1 MAFARA
7 APPDRTA
14 AVRRVLMTLLVA
26 NVAVVGAKLGIG
38 LVSRSLAVL
47 GDALHSS
54 VDALNNVLALVIVG
68 LASKAPDEDHPY
80 GHGKFETLGALAI
93 VGFMSI
99 TCFELIRDAFGRL
112 ATSRPAP
119 VLSDEQLAVLVATLA
134 VNVVVAWY
142 ENRRGQELESDLLL
156 ADAAHTRADVFIT
169 IGVVVGM
176 LLARRGIWWA
186 DPALALLIAGV
197 IVRIAYRIFQ
207 RAVPVLVDERAL
219 PDTAIRT
226 LAEGVNGV
234 MSAYGIRSRGGGSG
248 GGGGSHLR
256 YAEVTIAVDKN
267 ANVAAAHAIADQV
280 EDRLKRELRINEV
293 TVHVEPC

>member
-1 MAFARA
+1 MPTSRA
-7 APPDRTA
+7 TPPDRTS
-14 AVRRVLMTLLVA
+14 AVRRVLIALLVA
-26 NVAVVGAKLGIG
+26 NLAVVGAKLGIG
-38 LVSRSLAVL
+38 LVSHSLAVL

-119 VLSDEQLAVLVATLA
+119 FLSDVQLAVLVATLA
-134 VNVVVAWY
+134 VNMVVAWY

-169 IGVVVGM
+169 IGVLVGM
-176 LLARRGIWWA
+176 LLARRGISWA
-186 DPALALLIAGV
+186 DPVLALLIAGF

-207 RAVPVLVDERAL
+207 RAVPVLVDERAI
-219 PDTAIRT
+219 PDTAIRS
-226 LAEGVNGV
+226 LAEDVNGV
-234 MSAYGIRSRGGGSG
+234 KSAYGIRSRGGGT
-248 GGGGSHLR
+248 GGSHLR